1 MTHLDWYDKLYTACT
16 GEEQDD
22 ELFER
27 VAAALKA
34 MRLKGQLFFIGN
46 GGSAAIASHMA
57 VDFFNKGRFAARCF
71 NDAAAL
77 TCIANDYGYK
87 NVFDMQV
94 ARVVKY
100 GDVLVAISSSGESD
114 NILRA
119 AKTAKMI
126 CDVVTLTGFKEANQL
141 RQVGTYN
148 FHVPSENYGIVET
161 AHLGLLHAL
170 LEAVSE

>member
-1 MTHLDWYDKLYTACT
+1 MIPPWVGFADAFDNMSGDFDATVALLKRTRQRNQLY
-16 GEEQDD
+16 
-22 ELFER
+22 
-27 VAAALKA
+27 
-34 MRLKGQLFFIGN
+34 FIGN

-57 VDFFNKGRFAARCF
+57 ADFFNKGKFASRCF

-94 ARVVKY
+94 ARVVKQ

-119 AKTAKMI
+119 AKTAKMVT
-126 CDVVTLTGFKEANQL
+126 DVVTLTGFKETNRLKQL
-141 RQVGTYN
+141 GTHN
-148 FHVPSENYGIVET
+148 FYVPSENYGIVET

-170 LEAVSE
+170 LEAVSK